1 MCLYK
6 KSLLCAFA
14 VLLSGCNLS
23 ETITDY
29 TASTLCSKLF
39 LAELPKKHILK
50 TDLIPT
56 TVGLVGSVYK
66 KIDYQSKTVTA
77 SFSGAKSKAI
87 YLDNLGCTVVGDVSE
102 GELRQRSVTDVES
115 AYLDPDSPW
124 PYGSA
129 GIDRA
134 TGDDESDIDV
144 SIISQAADKLF
155 IEDQLFAKN
164 TASVLVSYKDKLIFE
179 RYADQYQPSTPMPMF
194 SISKTVSALLSGI
207 LTEQGLMDVHKPVN
221 LDKWMSP
228 VDPRHR
234 ITPHHLMSMTAG
246 IGNKE
251 KVDDIDPDLFDL
263 LIADDRVE
271 EFSSMASFAEP
282 GSQYHYNT
290 GNYLIQSKIIQN
302 SIGGDM
308 SDYYAYIQ
316 NELFRKIGI
325 NSAVVQ
331 TDNSGNMDLGMFAF
345 MNARDMARFGLL
357 LKNEGR
363 WQDKQVVAKEWIDY
377 MRKPSGLLTPWN
389 TDYGVGI
396 FPNTAIAGNRFWP
409 SLPKDAMTAIGF
421 RGQFIVIVPSL
432 DLVIVRLGHGTS
444 EDGILA
450 QVGKFIE
457 QVPKA
462 LVNHIDI

>member
-6 KSLLCAFA
+6 KSLLSVFT

-29 TASTLCSKLF
+29 TASSLCSKLF
-39 LAELPKKHILK
+39 LADLPKKHILK

-66 KIDYQSKTVTA
+66 KIDYRSKTVTA
-77 SFSGAKSKAI
+77 SFSGSKSKAI
-87 YLDNLGCTVVGDVSE
+87 YLENLGCTIVGNVSE
-102 GELRQRSVTDVES
+102 SELRQRSVEDVEL

-129 GIDRA
+129 GISRVD
-134 TGDDESDIDV
+134 DIDLS
-144 SIISQAADKLF
+144 SIEYAADRLF
-155 IEDQLFAKN
+155 REDQLFAKN

-179 RYADQYQPSTPMPMF
+179 RYAEQYQSSTPMPMF

-207 LTEQGLMDVHKPVN
+207 LTEQGLMDVHRPIN
-221 LDKWMSP
+221 LDKWQSP
-228 VDPRHR
+228 SDPRHR
-234 ITPHHLMSMTAG
+234 ITSHHLMSMSAG
-246 IGNKE
+246 IGDIN
-251 KVDDIDPDLFDL
+251 KVDDIDPGLFDL

-271 EFSSMASFAEP
+271 QFSSMASFAEP

-290 GNYLIQSKIIQN
+290 GNYLIQSKIIQD

-325 NSAVVQ
+325 NSAVIQ

-345 MNARDMARFGLL
+345 MTARDMARLGLL
-357 LKNEGR
+357 LKNEGH
-363 WQDKQVVAKEWIDY
+363 WQGEQVVAKEWIEY
-377 MRKPSGLLTPWN
+377 MRQPSGLLTPWN

-396 FPNTAIAGNRFWP
+396 FPNTEVAGDRFWP

-432 DLVIVRLGHGTS
+432 DLVIVRTGHGTS

-450 QVGKFIE
+450 QVAKFIE

-462 LVNHIDI
+462 LTTHTKSVY